1 MASLSGVIFFFIHV
15 VEAEAGR
22 EVWGVRFSAGQRD
35 AGRGKVPSRER
46 VCWPRDGE
54 EHPHPENSEVD
65 MVNGAFIFTNW
76 CDCHMGSYSL
86 EFGLLVS
93 RITLSI

>member
-1 MASLSGVIFFFIHV
+1 M
-15 VEAEAGR
+15 EAEAGR
-22 EVWGVRFSAGQRD
+22 EVWGVRFSAGQCD

-54 EHPHPENSEVD
+54 DHPPPENSEVD
-65 MVNGAFIFTNW
+65 MVNGAFIFTNG
-76 CDCHMGSYSL
+76 CDYHMGSYSL